1 MLCTP
6 SPPNFNLLKS
16 KHICTKTETTRDLK
30 AAKRLQ
36 ITMSIRL
43 KKIEI
48 FKKTQ
53 TSSRVGVL
61 SKCFC
66 EDSVTAQRGYF
77 TPRPAMI

>member
-6 SPPNFNLLKS
+6 PPPNFNLLKS
-16 KHICTKTETTRDLK
+16 KHICTKTETTKDLK

-48 FKKTQ
+48 FKKNPNHL
-53 TSSRVGVL
+53 TSWCSHDVIL
-61 SKCFC
+61 
-66 EDSVTAQRGYF
+66 
-77 TPRPAMI
+77 